1 MGFILKKLNKFL
13 LKFVFCYFLF
23 SFKTFDINNS
33 IKEIWKASAKAPK
46 ADPPDKK
53 ASVVDSLPQ
62 KNDGGISDNE
72 KNMMA
77 DNGQK
82 KTEKMLVQKSQNIS

>member
-33 IKEIWKASAKAPK
+33 IKEIRKASGKAPK